1 VRHEDGS
8 WLLDGLMLRDNAND
22 LLGLTGRAPNG
33 DAFGSVETWRLAM
46 SMLGRVQSLREW
58 LGGEGRRV
66 AVIDIYARRVDK
78 LVADQRR

>member
-1 VRHEDGS
+1 
-8 WLLDGLMLRDNAND
+8 
-22 LLGLTGRAPNG
+22 
-33 DAFGSVETWRLAM
+33 LAM
-46 SMLGRVQSLREW
+46 SMLGRVRSLREW